1 MRYSKDIGAISM
13 QEHEIIRNKKIL
25 VAGCGSVGGFVIE
38 GFARLGVGRMMA
50 VDNEAFVMSNLNRQP
65 FSTEKNI
72 GKEKVYV
79 ARERVKEINSD
90 VLFSGINDDIRSV
103 KIEGVDLI
111 FDCSSNI
118 DTKLFLREL
127 SKETRTPLV
136 SASIGGWKGAV
147 CICSPEC
154 DVFEREYSAYA
165 KELLENGSM
174 TYFTASFAASIMI
187 ARALQMLLGRIEKIE
202 GEVIRFDMENFK
214 L

>member
-1 MRYSKDIGAISM
+1 MRYTKDIGAISM
-13 QEHEIIRNKKIL
+13 QEHELIRNKKIL

-50 VDNEAFVMSNLNRQP
+50 VDNEAFVISNLNRQP

-103 KIEGVDLI
+103 KIEGVDFI
-111 FDCSSNI
+111 FDCSSNM

-127 SKETRTPLV
+127 SNETSTPLV

-147 CICSPEC
+147 CICPPKGEL
-154 DVFEREYSAYA
+154 FEREYAAYA
-165 KELLENGSM
+165 RELLEKGSM

-187 ARALQMLLGRIEKIE
+187 ARTLQVIIGRTELGE
-202 GEVIRFDMENFK
+202 GETIRFDMENFK
-214 L
+214 F